1 VHSYKDCAD
10 NNPFKELSLFALKML
25 SLPHSNAD
33 VERVFSVMNTVKTK
47 LRNRLHLR
55 TLNAILNIKYGL
67 KLTQKC
73 CYDYD
78 FPDQLYKNVV
88 TVTSEKY
95 EFENYPLAIFL
106 NVDNNNETIETEE
119 EDFIDL
125 FYENE

>member
-25 SLPHSNAD
+25 THPHSNAD

-47 LRNRLHLR
+47 LRNCLHLR

-88 TVTSEKY
+88 TSEKY
-95 EFENYPLAIFL
+95 EFEIYPLAIFL
-106 NVDNNNETIETEE
+106 NLDNNNETIGTEE
-119 EDFIDL
+119 EDFNDL
-125 FYENE
+125 FYDHE

>member
-1 VHSYKDCAD
+1 
-10 NNPFKELSLFALKML
+10 
-25 SLPHSNAD
+25 
-33 VERVFSVMNTVKTK
+33 
-47 LRNRLHLR
+47 
-55 TLNAILNIKYGL
+55 
-67 KLTQKC
+67 LTQKC

-106 NVDNNNETIETEE
+106 NVDNNNETSETEE